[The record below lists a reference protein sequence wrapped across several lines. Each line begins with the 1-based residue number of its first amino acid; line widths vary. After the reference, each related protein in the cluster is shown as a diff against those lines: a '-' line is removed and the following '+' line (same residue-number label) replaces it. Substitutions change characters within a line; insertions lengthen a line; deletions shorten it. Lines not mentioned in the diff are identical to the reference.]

1 MTAPGGRLAG
11 AVAIVTGASRGI
23 GLAVAHRLVAEG
35 ARVCIT
41 ARKDGPLAEAL
52 AALPAGSAIA
62 VAGRTE
68 SPEHRQEVL
77 DRVHAEFGR
86 VDVLANMAGMNPWYG
101 PTLELD
107 PAAARKVLE
116 VNVISPLCWVQD
128 LVRHD
133 GLDFGGRGGCVV
145 TLSSVAG
152 ETPSPG
158 IGFYGVSKAA
168 LSHLTR
174 TLAVELGPRIRVNAV
189 SPAVVKTQFSRALY
203 EGREREVAATYPL
216 GRLGTPEDVAAAVA
230 FLCSPDAAW
239 ITGQVLTLDG
249 GLVTAG
255 GRA

>member
-1 MTAPGGRLAG
+1 VTVPVGRLAG
-11 AVAIVTGASRGI
+11 RAAIVTGASRGI

-35 ARVCIT
+35 ATVCIT
-41 ARKDGPLAEAL
+41 ARKEGPLGEAL
-52 AALPAGSAIA
+52 ASLPAGTAIA

-68 SPEHRQEVL
+68 SPEHRAEVL
-77 DRVHAEFGR
+77 DRVAAEFGH
-86 VDVLANMAGMNPWYG
+86 VDVLANMAGMNPWFG
-101 PTLELD
+101 PTFELD
-107 PAAARKVLE
+107 PSAARKVLE
-116 VNVISPLCWVQD
+116 VNVLSPLCWVQD
-128 LVRHD
+128 LLRHG
-133 GLDFGGRGGCVV
+133 GLDFAGRGGCVV
-145 TLSSVAG
+145 NLTSVTG
-152 ETPSPG
+152 DTPSPG

-189 SPAVVKTQFSRALY
+189 SPAVVKTEFSRALY
-203 EGREREVAATYPL
+203 EGREAEVAATYPL
-216 GRLGTPEDVAAAVA
+216 GRLGTPDDVAAAVA